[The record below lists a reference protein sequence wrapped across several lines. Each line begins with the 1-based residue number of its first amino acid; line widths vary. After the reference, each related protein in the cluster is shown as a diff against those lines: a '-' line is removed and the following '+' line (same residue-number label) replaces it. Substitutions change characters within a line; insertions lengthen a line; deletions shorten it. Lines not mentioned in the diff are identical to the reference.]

1 MYTIAIIKRVKLYK
15 YNIMNNLVNNL
26 WQCYQETEFFFTQ
39 ALSPQLSFAIIT
51 AHNPE
56 GMILSP
62 SQNRLLDKKLQNE
75 LMHLG
80 VLHRE
85 IMGAS
90 VDLSHM
96 EKSWAVAVERK
107 VGIAIGLKFK
117 QNAIY
122 YVETDKL
129 RLIPCL
135 FQKQEICLGSF
146 SKKMKLVS
154 ELPE

>member
-1 MYTIAIIKRVKLYK
+1 
-15 YNIMNNLVNNL
+15 MNNLVDDL
-26 WQCYQETEFFFTQ
+26 WQCYQETEFLLTQ
-39 ALSPQLSFAIIT
+39 ALSSQLSFAIIT
-51 AHNPE
+51 AHNPK

-75 LMHLG
+75 LVHLG
-80 VLHRE
+80 ALHQE
-85 IMGAS
+85 MIGTS
-90 VDLSHM
+90 VDMSHR

-154 ELPE
+154 ELPQ